1 MAARHLKPRKGIIA
15 AASSSLLF
23 AVCFAGTAIA
33 AHNSTTIEISG
44 HNKDEL
50 AAVELLTPSAKA
62 AMLAAF
68 EKNSPPT
75 DSVKTPA
82 AQTVVKQPDQTE
94 IKLPN
99 VSARIPGI
107 SDSGLA
113 RFKRQMYRRDI

>member
-1 MAARHLKPRKGIIA
+1 MAARYLKPRTGIIA
-15 AASSSLLF
+15 VASASLLF

-33 AHNSTTIEISG
+33 AHNAITIESNG
-44 HNKDEL
+44 HDNDDL
-50 AAVELLTPSAKA
+50 AAVELLTPAAKA

-68 EKNSPPT
+68 EKNPPT
-75 DSVKTPA
+75 TDSAKPPA

-99 VSARIPGI
+99 VNTRIPGV
-107 SDSGLA
+107 SDSGFA